1 MKKYFI
7 LIYLGLVAYSI
18 SIFPQSQFELFIQ
31 HVNSLSDSNSKSAAI
46 DSFVNYAR
54 TQGIPFIESNT
65 ANYFLRG
72 PYNSVE
78 ITGDFNE
85 FYPYLD
91 LTRLTDT
98 DFFYYSDQ
106 YELNARLDYEFQIN
120 GSVII
125 NDPENPDSI
134 LGYYG
139 YKSELAMPDYV
150 QPWEIQYNSSI
161 PHGSLISS
169 SIYSNIVSHTYQLLI
184 YLPPEYSSTSSDY
197 PTAYFQDG
205 SSYTDWGSTINVI
218 DNLIAS
224 KNIEPIIAVFVVPND
239 RNQEYA
245 FSLRNL
251 YSQFFVDE
259 LVPFIDSIYR
269 TINQATKRLVLGDSY
284 GGNISA
290 LISYNHPDVFGNC
303 GLQSAALHPN
313 DYEAYNLFVS
323 GEVKDIKISTIW
335 GSYDDRN
342 YYLTAL
348 KDSLISRGYQTD
360 WLVLPEGHSWG
371 LWRAT
376 VDTMLQYFFPAI
388 ATPVE
393 LAFFSGYFDGEDVNL
408 YWHTATEVNN
418 LGFEIERSADGYNFQ
433 KVGFVPGEG
442 TTTLSQYYF
451 YLDSL
456 IIAGIIYYRIK
467 QIDYDGKFE
476 YSNIVTV
483 LTNGPHNQFI
493 LNQNYP
499 NPFNPNTKISFQIPE
514 ASEVKISVYNLLGE
528 EVKTLC
534 NDFKEAGS
542 YEIDFDASYLSS
554 DIYYYKIFTPKFST
568 TKKMILLK

>member
-7 LIYLGLVAYSI
+7 LISLGLVACSI
-18 SIFPQSQFELFIQ
+18 SILPQSQFESFIQ
-31 HVNSLSDSNSKSAAI
+31 YVNSLPGSSLKSAAI
-46 DSFVNYAR
+46 DSFINYAR

-72 PYNSVE
+72 PYSSVE

-91 LTRLTDT
+91 LTRLTGT

-106 YELNARLDYEFQIN
+106 YELNARLDYEYRIN
-120 GSVII
+120 GSTII
-125 NDPENPDSI
+125 IDPENPDSI

-139 YKSELAMPDYV
+139 YKSELAMPDYI
-150 QPWEIQYNSSI
+150 QPWEIVFNSSVQ
-161 PHGSLISS
+161 HGSIISS

-205 SSYTDWGSTINVI
+205 SSYTDWGSVINVI

-224 KNIEPIIAVFVVPND
+224 KKIEPIIAVFVVPND

-259 LVPFIDSIYR
+259 LVPFIDSTYR
-269 TINQATKRLVLGDSY
+269 IINQANKRLVMGDSY

-313 DYEAYNLFVS
+313 DYEAYNLFVR

-342 YYLTAL
+342 YYLTEL

-376 VDTMLQYFFPAI
+376 VDTMLQYFFPAN

-393 LAFFSGYFDGEDVNL
+393 LAFFSGYFDGENVNL

-418 LGFEIERSADGYNFQ
+418 LGFEIERSADGYNFK

-456 IIAGIIYYRIK
+456 NITGIIYYRIK
-467 QIDYDGKFE
+467 QLDYDGKFE
-476 YSNIVTV
+476 YSKILVIRTDR
-483 LTNGPHNQFI
+483 PHNQFI

-514 ASEVKISVYNLLGE
+514 ASEVKITIFNILGE
-528 EVKTLC
+528 EVKILI
-534 NDFKEAGS
+534 NDFKETGF
-542 YEIDFDASYLSS
+542 YEIEFNASDLPNGIYL
-554 DIYYYKIFTPKFST
+554 YKLSTLEFSIVM
-568 TKKMILLK
+568 KMLLLK